1 LKTVKVNKKRR
12 IKDYALEKRISSC
25 VRTSLSSTH
34 SGKLPALHFVL
45 RKQKIKHCTTELRV
59 LDVNE
64 QEFVPVRKVAA
75 AVKTERA
82 GTRMRKKRLKTSQV
96 Y

>member
-34 SGKLPALHFVL
+34 SEKLPALHFV
-45 RKQKIKHCTTELRV
+45 QKIKHCTTELRV

-82 GTRMRKKRLKTSQV
+82 GTRMRKKRLKTTQV

>member
-34 SGKLPALHFVL
+34 SGKLPALHCVL

-64 QEFVPVRKVAA
+64 QEFVPVRKVYVAA
-75 AVKTERA
+75 AVKTEHA
-82 GTRMRKKRLKTSQV
+82 GTRMRKK
-96 Y
+96 